1 MAKMNK
7 EDTQHIINES
17 LKQLKDFQ
25 LKTVE
30 AAYNRLYESGEN
42 RYLVADEVGL
52 GKTIVAKGLIARI
65 MQAYLDSK
73 NNNQF
78 RVIYICSNQAL
89 AKQNLIKLNIF
100 KDPKFIDTEHSRLI
114 FYALNR
120 ESEKQF
126 SLSSLT
132 PSTSFKLIGGVGRR
146 DERKLIFAILSHY
159 NVYRKNKRYNNL
171 KLFLKGPVRGSIQ
184 DWYKEVDR
192 YVDRYKSKIRKEV
205 FTKFEK
211 KIASYVLP
219 YKGDSLIYK
228 ETGFRKEATL
238 KKVIIKYLDTISEE
252 NYQYN
257 HGYFQVISILRKIL
271 ADICIDFLKADL
283 FILDEFQRFRDLVKT
298 PDDKSSWSEATEIA
312 NRIFQ
317 IEGAKVLLLSATPFK
332 PYTTKLEEVSEDSHF
347 SEFQTV
353 LNFLLRNNQLVN
365 DFSKYR
371 KAFFDVIRRP
381 ESIRPDIIPDA
392 KIKLENLYRKV
403 ISRTERLIVS
413 DDKNSLIRQK
423 HFIYDKEHPIKI
435 KKQDIDDFIIA
446 DSLIQ
451 ALEEIKGH
459 SIRSIQDFVVSSPYP
474 FSFLDGYKVKKMLGD
489 DKSNWKIQNAVRKSS
504 EGWVDWDAIQNYRA
518 LNDIPNAKLRYL
530 MSEVFDSGL
539 WKQLWI
545 APSLPY
551 YELRGAFY
559 GSENNSKILLFSKWV
574 MVPKMVAA
582 LLSYRA
588 ERLTIGNKNT
598 LGKDEPER
606 VYIPPMGP
614 KKRQPL
620 RPTKILALKMKEG
633 KPNKMNAFTLL
644 YPSITLSR
652 IYNPVNN
659 VTESSKKELD
669 ELKADLRDKI
679 KTLIEQADLQNYCS
693 ISRKTVNWYW
703 VAPLLLDRHFNW
715 KETLEWLKNVN
726 KSNSSFLQSYKASQD
741 DEEGVSSGA
750 AFSHFNELKN
760 IFYNP
765 SLIELGQMPDDL
777 AEVLSEMVL
786 GSPAICASRT
796 LSIFFPHD
804 SSAQVYARALD
815 IASKFHSLFD
825 KPVSIAV
832 IHLNSESKKK
842 HDAISQV
849 YWHEVLK
856 YCMDGCLQS
865 VLDEFGHLIYS
876 DYMEIDD
883 FVMRLENAIN
893 INTSTVKVDS
903 ADSFLKGE
911 TKMMRCH
918 FAVDFGNQNM
928 EREEGQKRIISVLDN
943 FNSPFRPFVLAS
955 TSIGQEGLDFH
966 YYCRKLAHWNLP
978 SNPIDLEQRE
988 GRINRFKGLVIRQN
1002 IAKKYSSFI
1011 NTVKGDIWEELFRIA
1026 REIEGEGDNYKS
1038 HLVPFWHVEND
1049 GVFIDRI
1056 ILSLPYSKEAV
1067 RLNQILA
1074 NLALY
1079 RLTFGQPR
1087 QEELVETLFKKI
1099 DPELLPQIRE
1109 NLMID
1114 LSPISYL
1121 VNK

>member
-1 MAKMNK
+1 MNK
-7 EDTQHIINES
+7 EHTQHIINES
-17 LKQLKDFQ
+17 LEQLKDFQ

-30 AAYNRLYESGEN
+30 AAYKRLYETGES

-52 GKTIVAKGLIARI
+52 GKTIVAKGLIAKI
-65 MQAYLDSK
+65 MQSYLDSGRNK
-73 NNNQF
+73 QF

-100 KDPKFIDTEHSRLI
+100 KDDDFIDTEHSRLI
-114 FYALNR
+114 FYALR
-120 ESEKQF
+120 PESNEQF

-146 DERKLIFAILSHY
+146 DERKLIFTILSHFR
-159 NVYRKNKRYNNL
+159 VYRKNKRYNRL
-171 KLFLKGPVRGSIQ
+171 KLFLMRPVRGSIQ
-184 DWYKEVDR
+184 DWYEEVDR
-192 YVDRYKSKIRKEV
+192 YVDRNKSKIRHEV
-205 FTKFEK
+205 FNQFKR
-211 KIASYVLP
+211 KIAKDVLP
-219 YKGDSLIYK
+219 YKSYSYVYK
-228 ETGFRKEATL
+228 ELGLKRETTL
-238 KKVIIKYLDTISEE
+238 KTAIIKYLDIISED
-252 NYQYN
+252 NYRDY
-257 HGYFQVISILRKIL
+257 HGYLQLISLLRKIL

-283 FILDEFQRFRDLVKT
+283 FILDEFQRFSDLVKT
-298 PDDKSSWSEATEIA
+298 QEDRSSWSEATGIA
-312 NRIFQ
+312 HRIFQ

-332 PYTTKLEEVSEDSHF
+332 PYTTKLEEISEVNHF

-353 LNFLLRNNQLVN
+353 LSFLLRDNQMMN
-365 DFSKYR
+365 DFSEYR
-371 KAFFDVIRRP
+371 KAFFDIIRRP
-381 ESIRPDIIPDA
+381 ESLQAGIIPDA
-392 KIKLENLYRKV
+392 KTNLENLYRKV

-413 DDKNSLIRQK
+413 DDKNTLIRQK
-423 HFIYDKEHPIKI
+423 HSNYDTKCPIKI
-435 KKQDIDDFIIA
+435 EKQDIDDFIIA

-451 ALEEIKGH
+451 ALEQINGR

-474 FSFLDGYKVKKMLGD
+474 FSFLDGYMVKKMLRY
-489 DKSNWKIQNAVRKSS
+489 DKSNLTIQEAVRKSA

-518 LNDIPNAKLRYL
+518 LKDIPNAKLRYL
-530 MSEVFDSGL
+530 MSEVFDTGL
-539 WKQLWI
+539 WKQLWL

-551 YELRGAFY
+551 YKLRGAFY

-588 ERLTIGNKNT
+588 ERLTIGEKST

-620 RPTKILALKMKEG
+620 RPTKILALQMKEG
-633 KPNKMNAFTLL
+633 KPGKMTAFTLL
-644 YPSITLSR
+644 YPSITLSEL
-652 IYNPVNN
+652 YHPVNN
-659 VTESSKKELD
+659 VAPSLKKELNGLLD
-669 ELKADLRDKI
+669 EIKNKI
-679 KTLIEQADLQNYCS
+679 NIKIEQADLKKYCS
-693 ISRKTVNWYW
+693 INRKTANWYW
-703 VAPLLLDRHFNW
+703 VAPLLLDRHFNRE
-715 KETLEWLKNVN
+715 ETLKWLKNVN
-726 KSNSSFLQSYKASQD
+726 KYNSSFLQSYRTSQD
-741 DEEGVSSGA
+741 DEEETVAGA
-750 AFSHFNELKN
+750 TFYHFNELKSV
-760 IFYNP
+760 FDNP
-765 SLIELGQMPDDL
+765 STVELGQMPDDL

-796 LSIFFPHD
+796 LSFFFPND
-804 SSAQVYARALD
+804 SPAVLYTKSLD

-832 IHLNSESKKK
+832 IQLTSMSKKK
-842 HDAISQV
+842 HDEAISQV
-849 YWHEVLK
+849 YWHDVLR
-856 YCMDGCLQS
+856 YCMDGCLQA

-876 DYMEIDD
+876 DHKEIED
-883 FVMRLENAIN
+883 FVMRLGNSIN

-1026 REIEGEGDNYKS
+1026 REKEGEGVNYKS
-1038 HLVPFWHVEND
+1038 HLVPFWHVEGD
-1049 GVFIDRI
+1049 GIFIDRI
-1056 ILSLPYSKEAV
+1056 VLSLPYSKEAI
-1067 RLNQILA
+1067 RLNQIMATLTF
-1074 NLALY
+1074 Y

-1087 QEELVETLFKKI
+1087 QEELVETLFKNT
-1099 DPELLPQIRE
+1099 DPELLKQIRE

-1121 VNK
+1121 S